1 MRRATRLALASLSG
15 IALGFGA
22 LGWVGAGASWS
33 ATAIQV
39 VSASHKSD
47 DDRSGGSALDG
58 KLAAALDEAGF
69 TGRIEA
75 SLKDAD
81 RLGRPVDP
89 ALADLG
95 RLLFFDNVLGLHEDN
110 SCAGCHAPSFSFGD
124 SQSMAIGVQN
134 NGFVGPMRTGP
145 RNMRKSPPVT
155 NSAFFPKLMLNGRFE
170 AKSGDSDPSKL
181 GNPFDNTFGFK
192 FPPPEGDA
200 VMFGPGDPSV
210 PTLLAAQGHIPQTE
224 LVEMAGF
231 TGARRN
237 RTIAKAFDEFD
248 DGLGT
253 RVPND
258 RDHNGFLNE
267 EIRDVVL
274 RKLNA
279 VDRYVY
285 LFKLEFGDSSNGGF
299 KITFPMVGQAL
310 AEFQISLTRADAPID
325 QFARGARSA
334 MTAQQKRGALL
345 FFGSAKC
352 VQCHAVADGS
362 NEMFS
367 DFQNRVLGVPQI
379 APRGFGVG
387 DGNVAFDGPHKNED
401 FGAEQITGDPA
412 DRYKFRTSPLRNV
425 GLQPAF
431 FHNGAFTR
439 LEDAIRHHLDVK
451 KSASLY
457 SPVAAGIAIDLS
469 YRQGPIEPV
478 LKRLDPLVK
487 EPTRLSRGEFAD
499 LVAFVREGLLDLHAK
514 PESLCS
520 LVPPEVPSMLPVLF
534 FEGCPKP

>member
-1 MRRATRLALASLSG
+1 MRRGTRLVLASLSG
-15 IALGFGA
+15 MAVGFGA
-22 LGWVGAGASWS
+22 LGWAGADGGWSTVQIVS
-33 ATAIQV
+33 ATGSHDQ
-39 VSASHKSD
+39 AS
-47 DDRSGGSALDG
+47 GSALDK
-58 KLAAALDEAGF
+58 KLALALDKAGF

-75 SLKDAD
+75 SLEDAN
-81 RLGRPVDP
+81 RLGRPVDL
-89 ALADLG
+89 ARADLG

-134 NGFVGPMRTGP
+134 SGFVGPLRTGA

-155 NSAFFPKLMLNGRFE
+155 NSGFFPRLMLNGRFE
-170 AKSGDSDPSKL
+170 ARSGRRNPSKL
-181 GNPFDNTFGFK
+181 GNPFDNRFGFK
-192 FPPPEGDA
+192 FPAPEGDA
-200 VMFGPGDPSV
+200 EMFGPGDPDF

-231 TGARRN
+231 NGARRN
-237 RTIAKAFDEFD
+237 KTIAEVFDQFD

-253 RVPND
+253 RLPND
-258 RDHNGFLNE
+258 KDHNGFLNE
-267 EIRDVVL
+267 EIREVVL

-279 VDRYVY
+279 IDGYVAA
-285 LFKLEFGDSSNGGF
+285 FKQVFGGRRRGGF

-310 AEFQISLTRADAPID
+310 AEFQISLTRATAPID
-325 QFARGARSA
+325 WFARGARSA

-367 DFQNRVLGVPQI
+367 DFENRVLGVPQI
-379 APRGFGVG
+379 APFGFGVG
-387 DGNVAFDGPHKNED
+387 VGNVAFDGPDSNED

-451 KSASLY
+451 KSARSY
-457 SPVAAGIAIDLS
+457 NAIAAGVASDLT

-478 LKRLDPLVK
+478 LERLDPLVK
-487 EPTRLSRGEFAD
+487 RPIRLSAGEFAD
-499 LVAFVREGLLDLHAK
+499 LVAFVKEGLTDPRAT

-520 LVPPEVPSMLPVLF
+520 LVPPSVPSTLPVLV
-534 FEGCPKP
+534 FEGCQ